1 MKAVK
6 AMKVLLAASEVV
18 PYAKT
23 GGLADVAG
31 ALADALA
38 HMGLDVV
45 LAMPFY
51 RSVAHSFTPIPLGG
65 SVAIPVGKAVEK
77 AEFFF
82 LERES
87 GARVVFIGN
96 KKYFDRDELYAT
108 SDGEY
113 ADNDERFIFFSKG
126 VLEAARALDFIPD
139 VVHVNDWHSSLIP
152 VYLKTSYRWNFP
164 GTASLLT
171 IHNLGFQGHFPP
183 SSMRQ
188 TGLPYEFYTPALMEF
203 YGKVNFLKA
212 GIIFADAVNTVSRQ
226 YAREIVT
233 PEMGFGLDDVLLKRG
248 SHLSGITNGIDQE
261 YWDPE
266 TDKYLPA
273 NYSVGDPEGKRKCRL
288 SLIDAASFENTSA
301 PVAGFVGRLS
311 LQKGLDI
318 MLKALPGL
326 MDEGL
331 RLVVLGRGEEAIQ
344 SALVELARS
353 YPKNLFVRLE
363 FDEPFAHLIYAGS
376 DIFLMPSQYEPCG
389 LAQMISMRYGTPPVV
404 RATGGLV
411 DTVVDHAEP
420 GGTGFSFFEYRA
432 DSLERCVRRAVRAM
446 DDKAEWAAMKERCM
460 RQDFSWERSASKY
473 ADLYRKIS
481 GGAPA

>member
-1 MKAVK
+1 
-6 AMKVLLAASEVV
+6 MKVLLAASEVV

-31 ALADALA
+31 SLADALA
-38 HMGLDVV
+38 LMGLDVLV
-45 LAMPFY
+45 AMPFY
-51 RSVAHSFTPIPLGG
+51 RCVAHSFTPVPLDV
-65 SVAIPVGKAVEK
+65 SVDITVGNAVQR
-77 AEFFF
+77 AEFFL

-113 ADNDERFIFFSKG
+113 ADNDERFIFFSKS
-126 VLEAARALDFIPD
+126 VLEAAMALDFMPQ
-139 VVHVNDWHSSLIP
+139 VVHVNDWHCSLIP

-164 GTASLLT
+164 GTSSLLT
-171 IHNLGFQGHFPP
+171 IHNLGYQGHFPP

-212 GIIFADAVNTVSRQ
+212 GIVFADAINTVSRQ

-233 PEMGFGLDDVLLKRG
+233 PEQGFGLDDVLLKRRG
-248 SHLSGITNGIDQE
+248 VLSGITNGIDQE

-273 NYSVGDPEGKRKCRL
+273 NYSVDDPEEKGECRL
-288 SLIDAASFENTSA
+288 SLISAATFKNSSA

-311 LQKGLDI
+311 AQKGLGI
-318 MLKALPGL
+318 MLKVLPGL

-331 RLVVLGRGEEAIQ
+331 RLVMLGRGDDDIQ
-344 SALVELARS
+344 SALVELARR
-353 YPKNLFVRLE
+353 YPENLFLRLG
-363 FDEPFAHLIYAGS
+363 FDEPLAHLIYAGS
-376 DIFLMPSQYEPCG
+376 DFFIMPSQYEPCG

-411 DTVVDHAEP
+411 DTVVDHSEP

-432 DSLERCVRRAVRAM
+432 DSLEGCVRRALKAM
-446 DDKAEWAAMKERCM
+446 DDKAGWAAMKERCM
-460 RQDFSWERSASKY
+460 RQDFSWERSALEY
-473 ADLYRKIS
+473 EGLYGKITR
-481 GGAPA
+481 GAPA